1 MFNSFKFRNLFDN
14 RESKINRNHLMQINK
29 SVYLLL
35 LDKYIYFF
43 LYQRYNL
50 LHLPQLSLLKYT
62 TIFLCVC
69 RNCRNQFLIF
79 ILLDVSQLFRFLN
92 TCYDKFLSDRLI
104 YHDHHPHH
112 LHLYHYHHWEI
123 SEKKK
128 EMLEIESHVLA
139 TNIIFLTHN
148 YWEWQFL
155 ICILLLLTQL
165 FSIYWNRKNICC

>member
-1 MFNSFKFRNLFDN
+1 
-14 RESKINRNHLMQINK
+14 MQINK

-43 LYQRYNL
+43 VYQRYNL

-128 EMLEIESHVLA
+128 RNVGNRISCTCYQYHFSNPQLLGMAIPYLHFVVADSAVLDLLE
-139 TNIIFLTHN
+139 
-148 YWEWQFL
+148 
-155 ICILLLLTQL
+155 
-165 FSIYWNRKNICC
+165 